1 MKAKPIAKNCL
12 ICNNLKGWSIK
23 AAHNLWVKST
33 LTSILAARKDQ
44 LIQERYTKIKSLY
57 YKAQKR
63 TISTQYGQ
71 PKTQYSTIQNNSI
84 FCERNV
90 S

>member
-44 LIQERYTKIKSLY
+44 LEFKKDIQKSNLYNIKHKKELSAPNMDNQKHSIAQFKI
-57 YKAQKR
+57 
-63 TISTQYGQ
+63 
-71 PKTQYSTIQNNSI
+71 IQS
-84 FCERNV
+84 FVREM
-90 S
+90 